1 MEQDTTSTANEVVSG
16 AQEQRTP
23 QENMKLKR
31 KKVWS
36 EFRSRVSVC
45 KDYRRRLVGNWSVSI
60 DYRRNK
66 PFAAQSDDH
75 QVAVPLDWSMTK
87 HKIAALFSQVP
98 QVRVSHPPASGQAG
112 QWLATYEGKLN
123 DTLVTAGIEA
133 AMEECLP
140 DCINASGIGIT
151 LVSMETITVEKEVP
165 AVDLSILPPE
175 VHQQVLKT
183 GMINGVE
190 VPMETVPQPVD
201 RRYRVRR
208 LSPSDFLW
216 PLDFTGSNFDEAP
229 WIGRTDRITWAEAKQ
244 RFNLTDQDKDNV
256 LGDDRTHLDRLTFDI
271 EKDRVQPEEKVTF
284 DEVFYKEFQYEADSQ
299 SYSTIHHLV
308 FINGKDEPVID
319 EPWKGQKIGD
329 DGSVIGSQK
338 YPIRVLTLS
347 YISDDAIPPSD
358 SAIGRGQVNEIN
370 TARGQMIRQRERNI
384 PMRWANINVIDP
396 TVMQGL
402 MRGTWGNIIPVQG
415 DGTRFIGEVAKSNH
429 PQEDFSFYEIAKND
443 LTEAWSTGPNQLG
456 SGADVETK
464 GESQEISSNFQ
475 TRITRER
482 AKVASYVVGIA
493 EVLGGILCLYEDPQT
508 FGEDFDPAFSKNL
521 GFSILADSTLLL
533 DANQRLERLDR
544 FLNVYAK
551 TGFVQ
556 LEPVLREIA
565 ILTGLDP
572 NAVIKAPDP
581 QAPPPPNVSLRLSG
595 QEDMMNPLMLAIYL
609 AEGKPP
615 TPELIKQAMD
625 LIQQAVSVPG
635 LVQPGAPP
643 QGGPGGPPQLDP
655 DGQPLPPGPEGPPPT
670 PVGEAHPDA
679 GVLPKITKRSDDPG
693 AGGKEF

>member
-1 MEQDTTSTANEVVSG
+1 MPNDSVNTAEEIVSSDGKKENPQD
-16 AQEQRTP
+16 R
-23 QENMKLKR
+23 LKAKQ
-31 KKVWS
+31 KKKNA
-36 EFRSRVSVC
+36 EFKSRISVC
-45 KDYRRRLVGNWSVSI
+45 KDYRRRLIGNWSVSV

-66 PFAAQSDDH
+66 PFSSQSDDH

-87 HKIAALFSQVP
+87 TKQASLFSQVP
-98 QVRVSHPPASGQAG
+98 QVRVSHPPTSAQAG
-112 QWLATYEGKLN
+112 PWLAAYESKLN

-133 AMEECLP
+133 CMDEVLP
-140 DCINASGIGIT
+140 DCINASGFGLA
-151 LVSMETITVEKEVP
+151 LVSYETITEQKEVP

-175 VHQQVLKT
+175 VQKQILQS
-183 GMINGVE
+183 GQINGVE
-190 VPMETVPQPVD
+190 IPMETVPLPVD
-201 RRYRVRR
+201 RRYKVRR

-229 WIGRTDRITWAEAKQ
+229 WVGRTDRITWAEAVQ
-244 RFNLTDQDKDNV
+244 RFGLEERDKDNV

-284 DEVFYKEFQYEADSQ
+284 DEIFYKEYQYDQDAK

-319 EPWKGQKIGD
+319 EPWKGQKIEE
-329 DGSVIGSQK
+329 DGSILGAQK
-338 YPIRVLTLS
+338 FPIRVLTLS
-347 YISDDAIPPSD
+347 YITDDAIPPSD

-370 TARGQMIRQRERNI
+370 MARGQMIRQRERNI

-415 DGTRFIGEVAKSNH
+415 DGSRFIGEVAKQNH
-429 PQEDFSFYEIAKND
+429 PQEDFSFYEIAKQD
-443 LTEAWSTGPNQLG
+443 LNEAWSTGPNQLG

-464 GESQEISSNFQ
+464 GESQEISQGFQ

-493 EVLGGILCLYEDPQT
+493 EVLGGIMCLYEDPQA
-508 FGEDFDPAFSKNL
+508 FGEGFEPTFSKSL
-521 GFSILADSTLLL
+521 GFSILADATLLL
-533 DANQRLERLDR
+533 DARQKLERLDR

-551 TGFVQ
+551 SGFINI
-556 LEPVLREIA
+556 EPVLREIA

-572 NAVIKAPDP
+572 NTVVKAPEP
-581 QAPPPPNVSLRLSG
+581 QSPPPPNVSLRLSG

-615 TPELIKQAMD
+615 TPDHIKQATEM
-625 LIQQAVSVPG
+625 IQMTISAPG
-635 LVQPGAPP
+635 MVQPTPA
-643 QGGPGGPPQLDP
+643 GPPPVGP
-655 DGQPLPPGPEGPPPT
+655 DGQPLPPGPAPV
-670 PVGEAHPDA
+670 PVGEANPNMN
-679 GVLPKITKRSDDPG
+679 VLPKITKRSDDPG
-693 AGGKEF
+693 AGGKEL